1 MFKKYMVFSFLIFIL
16 SACGTDYYYS
26 SFTLRK
32 DLQWFTPTSEQASI
46 NNYSLISAQ
55 ANGFNQ
61 YTSPSIVCTPANYIV
76 AVYESRQQLD
86 GNLLGVDGNNVAN
99 VRVSISLNASS
110 FKEFNNYVG
119 EQAYTAKDSKGSPV
133 TFLAP
138 NGKIVVIAIGGVGLS
153 DGTSDEDRSII
164 YKTKSENNG
173 YKWDDWT
180 EISTNTF
187 EKLTKEK
194 YDRYYT
200 NPGNGI
206 VLGNGTLACMIDF
219 KTKGSG
225 SNPQGAAIFYSTDGG
240 ENWQIGG
247 KMMYS
252 GHRSARIIAERA
264 DGSLLIAAV
273 PNISGTDYNTK
284 GALKWGLAKT
294 INSDIE
300 DFTVT
305 FSGTTNPFE
314 KNSAG
319 TVCGD
324 KIRYTCSDGT
334 SGSGIILIHSWDH
347 RTLPKPNGGN
357 YETDNS
363 SAISISKD
371 DGKTWT
377 MITNIVGLDPHPKY
391 KASFR
396 QSMFVLKDGT
406 IALAIEEGNG
416 ETIDAN
422 SSAGVSLHFT
432 PTYRRVS
439 LDSLSEGVYKYGGL

>member
-1 MFKKYMVFSFLIFIL
+1 MFKNFFIFSFLIFAL
-16 SACGTDYYYS
+16 LGCGTDYYYS
-26 SFTLRK
+26 SFVIRK
-32 DLQWFTPTSEQASI
+32 DLQWFASPSEQANI
-46 NNYSLISAQ
+46 NNYSSISSQ
-55 ANGFNQ
+55 SGNFNQ
-61 YTSPSIVCTPANYIV
+61 YTSPSILSTPANYIV
-76 AVYESRQQLD
+76 AIYESRSQFN

-119 EQAYTAKDSKGSPV
+119 EQAYTTKDSKGSPV
-133 TFLAP
+133 AFLTHS
-138 NGKIVVIAIGGVGLS
+138 GKIVVIAIGGVGLS
-153 DGTSDEDRSII
+153 DGKDEDRSII

-187 EKLTKEK
+187 EKLTKEN

-206 VLGNGTLACMIDF
+206 VLGNGALACMIDF
-219 KTKGSG
+219 KRKGSG
-225 SNPQGAAIFYSTDGG
+225 NNPQGAAILYSTDNG
-240 ENWQIGG
+240 ETWQIGG
-247 KMMYS
+247 KMMYN
-252 GHRSARIIAERA
+252 GNYRSARIIAERT

-273 PNISGTDYNTK
+273 PNINGTDYNTK
-284 GALKWGLAKT
+284 GALKWGIAKT

-300 DFTVT
+300 DFQVIYE
-305 FSGTTNPFE
+305 GTTNPFE

-324 KIRYTCSDGT
+324 KIRYKCSDGT
-334 SGSGIILIHSWDH
+334 AGNGIILIHSWNY
-347 RTLPKPNGGN
+347 RELPRPNGGI
-357 YETDNS
+357 YETHNS

-371 DGKTWT
+371 DGKTWS
-377 MITNIVGLDPHPKY
+377 MITNIVGQDPYPKY
-391 KASFR
+391 KATFR
-396 QSMFVLKDGT
+396 QSLFVLKDGT

-416 ETIDAN
+416 EQINAN
-422 SSAGVSLHFT
+422 PPAGVSLNFI

-439 LDSLSEGVYKYGGL
+439 LESLSQGTYKYEGM